1 MELGRFDLNLLVVLD
16 ALLREKN
23 VTLAARRLHL
33 SQPGV
38 STALSRL
45 RKMLDDPL
53 LVRQG
58 RYLALT
64 PRAEA
69 LIEPVREILAT
80 IEQNILQPPQ
90 FDPERDTRTFSVLS
104 SDYVGIALLRP
115 LLTRINDQAAR
126 VRIDMTAIP
135 AGWLDQVKRDE
146 VDLAIVPDR
155 MVTGDDVETLSNVPV
170 IEDRFVAVVWKDHP
184 VAAEGRLTAS
194 DLGRWPYLA
203 YAPPQGTSLVEDG
216 LDELGITRSIE
227 ATGSN
232 FASLAFLLPDT
243 MMIAFLPERLAT
255 RVAPAAHVVTVQHD
269 FPLRP
274 LTQSAFWHQRRDRD
288 GGHVW
293 LRQELLATSR
303 LEFDD
308 LDRRT

>member
-23 VTLAARRLHL
+23 VTQAAKRLHL

-58 RYLALT
+58 RHLALT

-69 LIEPVREILAT
+69 LIGPVRETLAT
-80 IEQNILQPPQ
+80 IEQSILQSPG
-90 FDPERDTRTFSVLS
+90 FDPESDTRTFSILA

-115 LLTRINDQAAR
+115 LLARIGDQAAR
-126 VRIDMTAIP
+126 VRIDMSALT

-155 MVTGDDVETLSNVPV
+155 MVTGSDLESLSSTRL
-170 IEDRFVAVVWKDHP
+170 IEDRFVAVVWKEHP
-184 VAAEGRLTAS
+184 AAAQGRLTAA

-203 YAPPQGTSLVEDG
+203 FAPPQGTSLVEDG
-216 LDELGITRSIE
+216 LNELGISRSVE

-232 FASLAFLLPDT
+232 FASLAFMLPDT
-243 MMIAFLPERLAT
+243 MMITFLPERLAA
-255 RVAPAAHVVTVQHD
+255 RVAPAAQVVVVQPD
-269 FPLRP
+269 FRLRP
-274 LTQSAFWHQRRDRD
+274 LTQSAFWHPRRDRD

-293 LRQELLATSR
+293 LRRELLATSQA
-303 LEFDD
+303 EFADPD
-308 LDRRT
+308 APA